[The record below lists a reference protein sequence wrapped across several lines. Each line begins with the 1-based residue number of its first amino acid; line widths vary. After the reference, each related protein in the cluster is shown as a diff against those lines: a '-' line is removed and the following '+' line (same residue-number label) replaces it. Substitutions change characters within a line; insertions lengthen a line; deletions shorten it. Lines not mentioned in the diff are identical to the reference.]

1 MSGLIL
7 YQLIFPSCFIYRKD
21 DGGRLDGAEDR
32 RGERRDG
39 KARTNRRA
47 ARDLRI
53 RSDDNGVQRCN
64 HYSSLLWPVV
74 QTADESHGSEQ
85 AIAAAGVL
93 LLRHG

>member
-39 KARTNRRA
+39 KAHTNRRA
-47 ARDLRI
+47 ARNLRI
-53 RSDDNGVQRCN
+53 RSDDNGVQRC
-64 HYSSLLWPVV
+64 HRSTLLWPVV

-85 AIAAAGVL
+85 AIAGVL
-93 LLRHG
+93 LLRHR